1 MKLHQKGFLLVALS
15 REDTAWDYALVAKA
29 LAEYGVAGRRWV
41 NTIRIA
47 LDEMAS
53 GGLIA
58 RVEERLDDGAYV
70 AAGTVLFR
78 YRLTDFGRQR
88 MTDTGLAVKAP

>member
-15 REDTAWDYALVAKA
+15 REEVAWDYMLVAQA
-29 LAEYGVAGRRWV
+29 LAEYGVTGRRWV
-41 NTIRIA
+41 NSIRVA

-58 RVEERLDDGAYV
+58 RVEERLDDGSYV
-70 AAGTVLFR
+70 APGKVLFR
-78 YRLTDFGRQR
+78 YQLTDFGRRR
-88 MTDTGLAVKAP
+88 MKDTGLSPA